1 MRLKNLP
8 QNIKVRLGTS
18 FFNRMATSSVMPFM
32 ALYFSHEWNKIW
44 AGVFLIV
51 TVLITFIANLV
62 GGYLSDRFKRKKIL
76 LMTSTTNAS
85 MFFIMTITLIPKEDL
100 VWLFAIAYVIY
111 MFSSSLGRPS
121 MSAII
126 MDSTTKETRKVVY
139 ALDYWLVNLS
149 MAIGAAMGGLLYS
162 DYQLELFIILTCTST
177 LIAIAYKLWLL
188 EGSIQLLKQTHQ
200 NFIIDLL
207 HNYKIALQDTRY
219 VKLVL
224 GFMFIVSAE
233 FSLNSYIGVRLSETF
248 EPISLF
254 GFQIGG
260 VQMLSILNIE
270 NMVLVVLLTFIVTK
284 ATNRL
289 TNKSVIMVGL
299 IVYGTGYVFLTSAN
313 SWYMLLLFGLIGTIG
328 ELMYSPVFHTEQA
341 NMIPEDK
348 RGSYSAFSNVSF
360 NGADIIARS
369 TIIIGAFA
377 SPMMMSVY
385 IGLIIAI
392 GTSLIYFSLFYK
404 EYINKKV
411 QAEATR
417 ASQ

>member
-1 MRLKNLP
+1 MEIRSLP

-18 FFNRMATSSVMPFM
+18 FLNRIATSSVMPFM
-32 ALYFSHEWNKIW
+32 ALYFSNEMNKVW
-44 AGVFLIV
+44 AGFFLIF
-51 TVLITFIANLV
+51 TVLITFTANLL
-62 GGYLSDRFKRKKIL
+62 GGFLSDRFKRKKIL
-76 LMTSTTNAS
+76 LRTSTTSAS
-85 MFFIMTITLIPKEDL
+85 MFFIMTLALIPTNDM
-100 VWLFAIAYVIY
+100 VWLFAIAYVGY

-126 MDSTTKETRKVVY
+126 MDSTTKDTRKSIY
-139 ALDYWLVNLS
+139 AIEYWLVNLS
-149 MAIGAAMGGLLYS
+149 MAMGAAMGGLLYS
-162 DYQLELFIILTCTST
+162 NHQLELFIILTCTST
-177 LIAIAYKLWLL
+177 FSAIAYKVWLI
-188 EGSIQLLKQTHQ
+188 EGAIQLSKKNHE

-207 HNYKIALQDTRY
+207 HSYKLALQDTRY
-219 VKLVL
+219 VRLVL

-233 FSLNSYIGVRLSETF
+233 FSLNSYIGVRLAETF
-248 EPISLF
+248 EPIFLL
-254 GFQIGG
+254 GYQIGG
-260 VQMLSILNIE
+260 VQMLSLLNIE

-289 TNKSVIMVGL
+289 SNKSVIMIGL
-299 IVYGTGYVFLTSAN
+299 ITYGVGYVCLTSAN

-348 RGSYSAFSNVSF
+348 RGSYLAFSNVSF

-385 IGLIIAI
+385 IGLIITA
-392 GTSLIYFSLFYK
+392 GTTLLYISLFYK
-404 EYINKKV
+404 ERYKNKV
-411 QAEATR
+411 QAGATR
-417 ASQ
+417 AYR